1 MLKYPF
7 LDNKSRYFYF
17 SKEVFLAKKICVQK
31 IFAGL
36 AGLCIKKALNW
47 YNILQSKGLV
57 SKEEPKV
64 ENAESIKEQVVE
76 EVKEKKKKTTKKE

>member
-47 YNILQSKGLV
+47 CKNSLHMRLEIRFLPLCMAGIF
-57 SKEEPKV
+57 
-64 ENAESIKEQVVE
+64 SIGMYFA
-76 EVKEKKKKTTKKE
+76 